1 MYKQLNKDSF
11 FFYKFNNSF
20 LLNGKRNN
28 SEKIIFNFFRYS
40 KQNKFFINNISDL
53 NILVLKKIP
62 LGTVRLKRF
71 GKNYRKVPF
80 LFNINKSYKFL
91 LFFVSSKNKN
101 NKKIRNKN
109 LFLKDF
115 FFKVKKSSKRKKF
128 IEDDLSILNSSFFEL
143 NANKINFKY
152 QW

>member
-20 LLNGKRNN
+20 LLKGKKNN
-28 SEKIIFNFFRYS
+28 SEKIVLNFLRYS
-40 KQNKFFINNISDL
+40 KQNKFFISNISDL
-53 NILVLKKIP
+53 NMVVLKKIP

-91 LFFVSSKNKN
+91 LSLIALRTQN
-101 NKKIRNKN
+101 NKRILNKN

-115 FFKVKKSSKRKKF
+115 FLKLNKSSKKKKF
-128 IEDDLSILNSSFFEL
+128 VEDDLSILNTSFSEL
-143 NANKINFKY
+143 STNRINFKY